1 MSATDCNL
9 YLDWHTGADGN
20 AITDAIAAGSC
31 RPTSPVDVPD
41 AYPGTTLNAM
51 FIETDSAS
59 PIAGLVTCG
68 GVTYNFNTTTQGA
81 RYLHTNNYEDI
92 VTADIAANTGVMSM
106 GFLFKTNMT
115 GDYAWHA
122 DSSMNGSGEWCTLA
136 PRYFDAQQHL
146 YLHANSG
153 YSASAINIS
162 NDTWYWVTMQYNRTT
177 KFNSLAVYLASTM
190 IQVGSTVTVALI
202 ASPPY
207 LDYWT
212 IGQSSQGG
220 NTEAGKYTWY
230 GPCIFDWTDGT
241 FPLLPGEVGPSP
253 IGPSGAIAS
262 AEDVDGAAMM
272 RGTIQS
278 EV

>member
-1 MSATDCNL
+1 MAATDCDL
-9 YLDWHTGADGN
+9 YLDWHTGSDGN
-20 AITDAIAAGSC
+20 AITDTIAAGSC
-31 RPTSPVDVPD
+31 RPTSPANTVD

-59 PIAGLVTCG
+59 PIAGKVKVGSTE
-68 GVTYNFNTTTQGA
+68 YEIDDTTQGA
-81 RYLHTNNYEDI
+81 RYLHTSDYEDI
-92 VTADIAANTGVMSM
+92 VSASCAASTGVMSM
-106 GFLFKTNMT
+106 GFLYKTNMN

-122 DSSMNGSGEWCTLA
+122 ESSMNGTGEWCTLA

-153 YSASAINIS
+153 YSASAVNIN

-177 KFNSLAVYLASTM
+177 KYDSLAVYLASTM
-190 IQVGSTVTVALI
+190 VQVGSTVTLALI

-220 NTEAGKYTWY
+220 NTESGKYTWH

-241 FPLLPGEVGPSP
+241 FPLLPGAADASP
-253 IGPSGAIAS
+253 LSLGAHAS
-262 AEDVDGAAMM
+262 PTVKMNW
-272 RGTIQS
+272 
-278 EV
+278 